1 MVKIRCLIGMHK
13 WVLFKKELHPFQSL
27 NGLQPTIIFHYGCN
41 GCGKRRKEVR
51 EEGFWST
58 FRAEHLKHEIK

>member
-1 MVKIRCLIGMHK
+1 MKIRCLIGMHK
-13 WVLFKKELHPFQSL
+13 WVLFKKELHPYQSL

-51 EEGFWST
+51 EEGYWST

>member
-1 MVKIRCLIGMHK
+1 MKIHCLIGMHK
-13 WVLFKKELHPFQSL
+13 WVLFKKELHPYQSL

-51 EEGFWST
+51 EEGYWST

>member
-1 MVKIRCLIGMHK
+1 MKIRCLIGMHK

-51 EEGFWST
+51 EEGYWST

>member
-1 MVKIRCLIGMHK
+1 MKIRCLIGMHK
-13 WVLFKKELHPFQSL
+13 LVLFKKELHPFQSL

>member
-1 MVKIRCLIGMHK
+1 MKIRCLIGMHK

-27 NGLQPTIIFHYGCN
+27 NGLQPTIIFHYVCN
-41 GCGKRRKEVR
+41 GCGKRRREVR
-51 EEGFWST
+51 EEGYWST

>member
-1 MVKIRCLIGMHK
+1 MKIRCLIGMHK